1 MPLTWFVV
9 LDGRG
14 CRDLGRN
21 SVGISID
28 HPLSEPWNKD
38 VQKGNMP
45 ESPEGSVQH
54 VSIYPYVIGRV
65 RRQKKSQNG
74 NFRAQAAGSSQ
85 AMPSCL
91 QPLVSCTWLSSLLLL
106 GRAEHKEGAVH
117 SEHSKVL
124 GEHHERR
131 KK

>member
-1 MPLTWFVV
+1 MCKKETCQRIQRVQYNMYL
-9 LDGRG
+9 
-14 CRDLGRN
+14 
-21 SVGISID
+21 SILM
-28 HPLSEPWNKD
+28 LS
-38 VQKGNMP
+38 G
-45 ESPEGSVQH
+45 GS
-54 VSIYPYVIGRV
+54 GGK
-65 RRQKKSQNG
+65 KKSQNG

-91 QPLVSCTWLSSLLLL
+91 QPLVSCSWLSSLLLL